1 VVIAVTNNKGG
12 VGKTTT
18 SVNLAAAFAVLGQR
32 VLLVDLD
39 SQASA
44 SLWFGVSRA
53 RLQPSVADCL
63 LHDYPVSRA
72 IRATGTAHL
81 DLLTGSMDLASADLA
96 LCDVDGRELM
106 LRRTLDPV
114 RDRYDTILLD
124 CPPSLSLV
132 SVNAVMAADALVVP
146 VTTQHLAI
154 EGLANLMS
162 AFDQVR
168 NRLDGRAR
176 LLGILLT
183 MVNGRG
189 AARVS
194 DLRQQYR
201 ERVFQ
206 TEIASSEMLE
216 VAPSEART
224 IFDVA
229 PESGAARAFRRLA
242 AETLERF
249 ATHPRRSE
257 S

>member
-1 VVIAVTNNKGG
+1 MVIAVTNNKGG

-18 SVNLAAAFAVLGQR
+18 SVNLAAAFAVSGQR

-44 SLWFGVSRA
+44 SLWLGVSRT
-53 RLQPSVADCL
+53 RLRPSVADCL
-63 LHDYPVSRA
+63 LHDYPVARA
-72 IRATGTAHL
+72 IRATATARL

-96 LCDVDGRELM
+96 LCDVDGRELK
-106 LRRTLDPV
+106 LARTLDPV

-132 SVNAVMAADALVVP
+132 GVNALMAADALVVP

-154 EGLANLMS
+154 EGLVNMLS

-168 NRLDGRAR
+168 QRLDGQAH

-189 AARVS
+189 STGVS
-194 DLRQQYR
+194 NLRQRYR
-201 ERVFQ
+201 DRLFH
-206 TEIASSEMLE
+206 TEIASSQILE
-216 VAPSEART
+216 AAPAEART
-224 IFDVA
+224 VFDLA
-229 PESGAARAFRRLA
+229 PESGAATAFRRLA
-242 AETLERF
+242 AETLERIE
-249 ATHPRRSE
+249 TWRGRPE